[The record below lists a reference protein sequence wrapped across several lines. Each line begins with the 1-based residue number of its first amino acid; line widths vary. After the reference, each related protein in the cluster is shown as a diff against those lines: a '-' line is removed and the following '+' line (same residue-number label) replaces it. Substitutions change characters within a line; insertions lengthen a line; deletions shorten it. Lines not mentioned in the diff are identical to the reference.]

1 MSDEGR
7 EGGAGEGGAERRAP
21 PLVRASLNFLP
32 AMRACG
38 GKYPVLYV
46 VVCVGRAH
54 GEWFMCMCYSTN
66 FSEGRGFERKC
77 NMCAKVNMGGHVSQL
92 GGTNCSLHVV
102 KC

>member
-21 PLVRASLNFLP
+21 PLVVRASLNL
-32 AMRACG
+32 
-38 GKYPVLYV
+38 
-46 VVCVGRAH
+46 
-54 GEWFMCMCYSTN
+54 
-66 FSEGRGFERKC
+66 
-77 NMCAKVNMGGHVSQL
+77 HVSQL